1 MQQGVAT
8 TAARDVDIVPGK
20 DLEDF
25 VTFFINDQMFG
36 LPVLKVQDILT
47 PDRIAPIPLAP
58 PDVRGSIN
66 LRGRIVTV
74 VDVRVR
80 LGLDKRV
87 PEKAAPAAKESR
99 RPEEVSPPPADKS
112 AHPAQEESPD
122 EASRPAEQGNGA
134 ADRAGAPVDTNG
146 AAGPADDENR
156 PAEGA
161 SPPPADGSGPADKN
175 AHPAQ
180 EESPDE
186 ASRPAEQGNGA
197 ADRAGAPVDTDAA
210 AGAADAVERPADDEN
225 RSAEG
230 ASPTEDEDTD
240 VADAHGEAHGMCVTV
255 EHENELY
262 TLLVDRVGDVI
273 SLSDDFFEDN
283 PGTLDVVWREFALG
297 VYRLESAL
305 MVMLDVG
312 RLLDIKS
319 ARD

>member
-1 MQQGVAT
+1 MQQAVAT

-36 LPVLKVQDILT
+36 IPVLKVQDILT

-58 PDVRGSIN
+58 PEIRGSIN

-80 LGLDKRV
+80 LGLEKRL
-87 PEKAAPAAKESR
+87 PEKKAAPAAKESR
-99 RPEEVSPPPADKS
+99 RPEGVSPPPADGS

-122 EASRPAEQGNGA
+122 E
-134 ADRAGAPVDTNG
+134 
-146 AAGPADDENR
+146 
-156 PAEGA
+156 
-161 SPPPADGSGPADKN
+161 N

-186 ASRPAEQGNGA
+186 ASRPAAPGNGA
-197 ADRAGAPVDTDAA
+197 AGPAGAPVDTDAA
-210 AGAADAVERPADDEN
+210 GGPAEDADGSADAVERPADDEN
-225 RSAEG
+225 HSVEG
-230 ASPTEDEDTD
+230 ASPPVDEDTAAAG
-240 VADAHGEAHGMCVTV
+240 VHGMCVTV

-262 TLLVDRVGDVI
+262 TLLVDRVGDVT
-273 SLSDDFFEDN
+273 SLSDDSFEDN
-283 PGTLDVVWREFALG
+283 PSTLDAAWREFALG

-305 MVMLDVG
+305 MVVLDVG
-312 RLLDIKS
+312 RLLDIKWT
-319 ARD
+319 RN